1 MHNSTWMRSGLVCLD
16 QGVCLVSVMFM
27 FGTRATVYLYS
38 GNQKTVYLYSGN
50 QKTVYL
56 YSGNQKIVYLFSG
69 NQKIVYLYSGNQ
81 KTVTE
86 SSYFVFLPFMNSSRN
101 FCNLHFL

>member
-38 GNQKTVYLYSGN
+38 GNQKIVYLYSGN

-56 YSGNQKIVYLFSG
+56 YN
-69 NQKIVYLYSGNQ
+69 GNQ